1 MIKTKPGYILITICA
16 IGLLT
21 SGLWMALSRRAS
33 DQEAAGLTA
42 PTGTLAV
49 ATEPQLTVE
58 DPIRDDEN
66 LPFGTL
72 QAVADGSGEIYLI
85 QGDQVESFEVSSENI
100 SYPPPVLSPDGTRI
114 AYRNLDGFLTLYD
127 ITSQETTVYSDVDI
141 NGMWRIGW
149 SPDGQRIAYS
159 QSVAPAVIC
168 IYTLSSGQNVCYS
181 DLENDSIGSYGG
193 YSFAG
198 WSRDGEKMGLLYLSE
213 PQNALEGVQ
222 THLIGSIYL
231 LDLVE
236 GGVVEVFSEG
246 VLSEIEQ
253 LNSAMLS
260 PDGEKFLFSAKEGD
274 FTAIFQVNTDGTGLT
289 RITPEVLEV
298 DVINPIWRPDG
309 QGFVAQMPT
318 GGSDGEGI
326 RLIPTIFDLSG
337 QIVDQILISEG
348 GQAAAWVEQGQ

>member
-1 MIKTKPGYILITICA
+1 MIKTKPGYILIMVCA

-33 DQEAAGLTA
+33 DQEDAGLTA
-42 PTGTLAV
+42 PTATIAV
-49 ATEPQLTVE
+49 TTEPQLTDE
-58 DPIRDDEN
+58 NPIRDDEN

-72 QAVADGSGEIYLI
+72 QAVADGSGEIYLV
-85 QGDQVESFEVSSENI
+85 QGGQVESFEVSSENV

-127 ITSQETTVYSDVDI
+127 IASQETAIYSDVDI

-181 DLENDSIGSYGG
+181 NLANDSVGSFGG

-236 GGVVEVFSEG
+236 GDVTAVLSEG

-274 FTAIFQVNTDGTGLT
+274 FTAIFQVSTDGTGLA
-289 RITPEVLEV
+289 RITPEALEV

-309 QGFVAQMPT
+309 QGFVAQMPAL
-318 GGSDGEGI
+318 DDDEEKAI
-326 RLIPTIFDLSG
+326 LIPTVFDLSG
-337 QIVDQILISEG
+337 QIVNQIPISEG
-348 GQAAAWVEQGQ
+348 GYVGTWID